1 MSYILDALKKSAEER
16 RRAQAA
22 ASLPYGTP
30 LPLESTGRK
39 RRTGVLLVSLCLCL
53 CGLAGAAWYWRYKTH
68 SSADSVEKL
77 SAPVDPATLQQ
88 AAPTSTADVEIPPAA
103 ATVANIPAPA
113 RTESPHP
120 DPSQQQTPPSPVATS
135 APTVI
140 PPLFD
145 DLPADL
151 KKAIP
156 NVRFSGHVYSL
167 KPDLRM
173 IMADQAIVREQDL
186 ITADLRLTAITETG
200 VLLNYRGT
208 DFRIELLPPLN

>member
-22 ASLPYGTP
+22 ASLPYGPP
-30 LPLESTGRK
+30 LPSESTGRK
-39 RRTGVLLVSLCLCL
+39 RRTGVMLIALCLCL
-53 CGLAGAAWYWRYKTH
+53 CGLAGTAWYWRYETH
-68 SSADSVEKL
+68 PSAGSAEKPF
-77 SAPVDPATLQQ
+77 APVEPATVQQ
-88 AAPTSTADVEIPPAA
+88 AAPTSTADVKAPTAA
-103 ATVANIPAPA
+103 AAVADIPAPT
-113 RTESPHP
+113 RTGPPHP
-120 DPSQQQTPPSPVATS
+120 APTQQQTPSSSVAAS
-135 APTVI
+135 APTAI

-151 KKAIP
+151 KQAIP
-156 NVRFSGHVYSL
+156 NVRFSGHVYSRE
-167 KPDLRM
+167 PDLRM

-186 ITADLRLTAITETG
+186 ITSDLRLTAITETG